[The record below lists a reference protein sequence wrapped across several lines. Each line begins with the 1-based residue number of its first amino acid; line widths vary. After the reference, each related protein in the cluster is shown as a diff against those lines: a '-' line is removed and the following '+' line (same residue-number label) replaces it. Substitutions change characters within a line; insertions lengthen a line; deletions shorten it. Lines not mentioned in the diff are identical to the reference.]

1 MEINKKNKIYNI
13 SSNLII
19 VIHQA
24 LLFII
29 IGNFFGSLVMGKF
42 TYFISIAY
50 VFSFIFNYGYQINS
64 LIHLQKKHYR
74 ILQKYLTTT
83 LFSLFLCSLV
93 VFIIKINI
101 IYIAALFYVATN
113 VFKDILNNLYVV
125 KEKYKMKLIFNII
138 DLVMVII
145 VLLIIGKFQF
155 ENDNLLNIIFFSL
168 VIQKILLFYLMED
181 FKILTPK
188 LKYLNL
194 ASLIFTFKSTF
205 YNNINTMFT
214 FFYLQGYYVIL
225 GFLGMFELIALVKA
239 LSIFQSLAGIMISSL
254 FQYNMKN
261 LIKNV
266 SNLIFLNKFLFKL
279 SFIQVLVL
287 ASSFILIVNT
297 DVLYW
302 LFKIQIHDNIYVL
315 FFLASFLFVPSKI
328 LYANILTIKYLHKE
342 RLNAVIFSTL
352 LSLPFLFATYYN
364 KWYLV
369 IYIILL
375 DLIMIA
381 YFKYYIKKKVE
392 V

>member
-19 VIHQA
+19 AIHQA

-64 LIHLQKKHYR
+64 LIHLQKKYYR

-101 IYIAALFYVATN
+101 IYIVALFYVATN

-125 KEKYKMKLIFNII
+125 KEKYKMKLILNII

-239 LSIFQSLAGIMISSL
+239 LSIFQSLAGIMINSL

-315 FFLASFLFVPSKI
+315 FLLASFLFVPSKI